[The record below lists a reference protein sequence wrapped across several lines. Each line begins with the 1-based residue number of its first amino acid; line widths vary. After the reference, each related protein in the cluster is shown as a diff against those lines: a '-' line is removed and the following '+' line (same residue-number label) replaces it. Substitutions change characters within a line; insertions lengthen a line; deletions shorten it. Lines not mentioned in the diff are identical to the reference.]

1 MNQKKL
7 TIKDIAL
14 RANVSKSTVSRVLN
28 DTTPVNKAKRQ
39 AVLDAM
45 KELNF
50 RPNVF
55 ARSLAG
61 GKSMT
66 IGIVTGGTGSPFYES
81 IAKAVI
87 AALNPTNYT
96 AIIVD
101 GQWQESL
108 ERNAITTLV
117 ERQVD
122 GLLAIGAALDIEAFN
137 ELGTSIPLVM
147 VGRKAPGRVCLNID
161 NKKAAKDAIQH
172 LIDLGHT
179 RIAHIMGKSNHPDAI
194 MRYAGY
200 KEAMTQAGLA
210 VPGDL
215 FAQGDFTYGSG
226 KIAAETMLDSGA
238 TMTAVFAAND
248 QMALGARLAF
258 YQRGIKVPD
267 DVSIIG
273 FDNQPISEFSI
284 PPLTTI
290 AQPGL
295 AMGRAASKM
304 LLDVINNR
312 PPETPNFV
320 GELIVRSSTS
330 SVKQPS

>member
-1 MNQKKL
+1 
-7 TIKDIAL
+7 
-14 RANVSKSTVSRVLN
+14 
-28 DTTPVNKAKRQ
+28 
-39 AVLDAM
+39 
-45 KELNF
+45 
-50 RPNVF
+50 
-55 ARSLAG
+55 
-61 GKSMT
+61 
-66 IGIVTGGTGSPFYES
+66 
-81 IAKAVI
+81 
-87 AALNPTNYT
+87 
-96 AIIVD
+96 
-101 GQWQESL
+101 
-108 ERNAITTLV
+108 
-117 ERQVD
+117 
-122 GLLAIGAALDIEAFN
+122 
-137 ELGTSIPLVM
+137 
-147 VGRKAPGRVCLNID
+147 
-161 NKKAAKDAIQH
+161 
-172 LIDLGHT
+172 
-179 RIAHIMGKSNHPDAI
+179 MGKSNHPDAI

-295 AMGRAASKM
+295 AMGRAAAKM
-304 LLDVINNR
+304 LLDIINEM
-312 PPETPNFV
+312 PAETPDFS
-320 GELIVRSSTS
+320 GELIVRASTCRL
-330 SVKQPS
+330 K

>member
-1 MNQKKL
+1 MNRKKL

-14 RANVSKSTVSRVLN
+14 KANVSKSTVSRVLN
-28 DTTPVNKAKRQ
+28 DTTPVNEIKRQ

-50 RPNVF
+50 KPNVF

-66 IGIVTGGTGSPFYES
+66 IGIITGGTGSPFYES

-101 GQWQESL
+101 GQWQERL

-137 ELGTSIPLVM
+137 ELDTSIPLVM

-295 AMGRAASKM
+295 AMGRAAAKM
-304 LLDVINNR
+304 LLDIINEM
-312 PPETPNFV
+312 PAETPDFS
-320 GELIVRSSTS
+320 GELIVRASTCRL
-330 SVKQPS
+330 K